1 MARFIFK
8 VGEEYL
14 LKLSRLQKNADGII
28 KQAIYDGAD
37 IVADEI
43 QKSIDKLPEETFH
56 KLRDGDRF
64 SGVPKTQKLAL
75 KRFFGLSEM
84 QKDTIGWNTKAGFA
98 GYMEEGR
105 SKKYPNGLP
114 IPLLARS
121 IESGSTVRQ
130 KHPFVRTAVRASRS
144 KAVDAMEQTINKEI
158 QKEMK

>member
-1 MARFIFK
+1 MAKFVFK

-43 QKSIDKLPEETFH
+43 QKSIDNLPEETFH

-98 GYMEEGR
+98 GYIEGTE

-114 IPLLARS
+114 VPLLARA
-121 IESGSTVRQ
+121 IESGSSVRQ
-130 KHPFVRTAVRASRS
+130 KHPFVRTAVRSSRN